1 MLSVEQKQ
9 IVAKWFQEGVSLNDI
24 QKRIK
29 EEFDLHIR
37 YFDLRLLVSDMPA
50 PVEAE
55 EEKSEAVEDNAPSS
69 ELDRQEIPAPDEE
82 PPPLTPVDGEANENS
97 IPLDVEVSI
106 DKIIIPGAIASGD
119 VTFSDGVKAKW
130 YVDQRGQLGLG
141 GDVPPGYRPPTTDA
155 PVFQSKLMALLQS
168 KGMM

>member
-69 ELDRQEIPAPDEE
+69 ELDRQEIPPRMK
-82 PPPLTPVDGEANENS
+82 S
-97 IPLDVEVSI
+97 
-106 DKIIIPGAIASGD
+106 
-119 VTFSDGVKAKW
+119 
-130 YVDQRGQLGLG
+130 R
-141 GDVPPGYRPPTTDA
+141 RH
-155 PVFQSKLMALLQS
+155 
-168 KGMM
+168 